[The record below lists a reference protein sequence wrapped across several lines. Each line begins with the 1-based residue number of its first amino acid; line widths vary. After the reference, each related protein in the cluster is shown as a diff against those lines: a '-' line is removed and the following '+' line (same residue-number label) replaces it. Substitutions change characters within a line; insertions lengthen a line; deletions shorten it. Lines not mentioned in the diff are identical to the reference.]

1 MDYEQRVKGHVCIAF
16 YERILRFW
24 RHFSLSLFF
33 WKKDPWSHTVQRM
46 ADLGL
51 SFDLIDFEAELDGR
65 SFCHEFV
72 DWCFLFSLQ
81 FGALNALE
89 EALIWK
95 AIENAIKVN

>member
-1 MDYEQRVKGHVCIAF
+1 
-16 YERILRFW
+16 
-24 RHFSLSLFF
+24 
-33 WKKDPWSHTVQRM
+33 M

>member
-1 MDYEQRVKGHVCIAF
+1 MDYEQRVKGHVCITF

-24 RHFSLSLFF
+24 RHLSLSLFF

-65 SFCHEFV
+65 SFCHEFA